1 MLSSPGEMRCK
12 VITLAWRIMDLAPSD
27 APAACRFCNSLD
39 WLNAFFFIRGVTAA
53 ICCWFACDVS
63 VCVQTASQTH
73 SQSADIPWFF
83 GHGIIPW
90 YSDHGIRW
98 KYTNTVHQNTTV
110 SPSDTFTVGWYFI
123 CPPRAAQVQGSIC
136 TWTLLPL
143 GDSDQRTRLK
153 TLGLRFTSE
162 INRERL
168 VTFAP
173 LASLRGNII
182 RLEYHS
188 ASLHSILMRCCLMP
202 NASVAAEVIC
212 KLFWKHIIMG
222 LF

>member
-63 VCVQTASQTH
+63 VCVQTASRYYSLVSDTP
-73 SQSADIPWFF
+73 SKY
-83 GHGIIPW
+83 HGI
-90 YSDHGIRW
+90 S
-98 KYTNTVHQNTTV
+98 
-110 SPSDTFTVGWYFI
+110 FTGLHW
-123 CPPRAAQVQGSIC
+123 AAQVQGSIC
-136 TWTLLPL
+136 TWTFLPS

-173 LASLRGNII
+173 PASLRGNII
-182 RLEYHS
+182 RLEYRS
-188 ASLHSILMRCCLMP
+188 ASLHSILMRRCLMP